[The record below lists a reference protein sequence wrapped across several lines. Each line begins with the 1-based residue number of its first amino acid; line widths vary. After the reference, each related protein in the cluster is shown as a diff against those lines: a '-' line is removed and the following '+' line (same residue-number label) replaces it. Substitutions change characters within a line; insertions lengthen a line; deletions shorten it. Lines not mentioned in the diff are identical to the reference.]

1 MLLIGMR
8 LNPCFRGLLVI
19 DFDWSYPQQNKVS
32 GLNPCFRGLLVIDSI
47 LFNREKITSRVLILV
62 FVDY

>member
-1 MLLIGMR
+1 MKKVC

-19 DFDWSYPQQNKVS
+19 DMYEDEDQD
-32 GLNPCFRGLLVIDSI
+32 LIVI
-47 LFNREKITSRVLILV
+47 VLILV